1 MVNNKRG
8 QIGDGLTWVV
18 AMFIIFF
25 IILLFLGGVAFLL
38 PDANNNKLGVSLTK
52 AVNLD
57 ESRGFY
63 DEKFIDLSKEKPVI
77 LDNLLLKI
85 DNDLSNWAENDN
97 SDVND
102 LLKVY
107 SNNIAESGLNEPY
120 FYVKTGN
127 KKLAIEK
134 KSDGSFDL
142 VESPDEYV
150 FGQNTENIPSYI
162 LKNKFFGVS
171 NNGTLIMIIFYDKEV
186 ARNGGY
192 D

>member
-107 SNNIAESGLNEPY
+107 SEGIADSGLKEPY